1 MSAPPYE
8 AVPQNAYSAA
18 PPVYAQ
24 PPVQVY
30 QQTSYQQAPTTPLIV
45 TSQPHHWGEMY
56 VEFVK
61 IVLEI
66 PSFLCSAV
74 SRRHYKETMESP
86 IQSVKYIVATADF
99 LWIYFIRLQW

>member
-8 AVPQNAYSAA
+8 AVPQNAYNAA
-18 PPVYAQ
+18 PPAYAQ

-30 QQTSYQQAPTTPLIV
+30 QTYQQSPTTPLIV

-61 IVLEI
+61 IALEI
-66 PSFLCSAV
+66 PWFLVDLLLGIVLIILVLNDTYAN
-74 SRRHYKETMESP
+74 
-86 IQSVKYIVATADF
+86 SVDKM
-99 LWIYFIRLQW
+99 LLQKLYMRQEP